1 MWADVNTKPT
11 QGKRFRVMRGEVM
24 GIPEDYD
31 DDVERRRTH
40 PLLMPK
46 VESERIPAADG
57 EVLEKVAIV
66 APVKSPARK
75 SKKGILRGVG
85 VKLISPGVKPRAKRR
100 SVLSEDKF
108 APGDTSRWKHV
119 SAHYTA
125 LYQALLDEL
134 DQTVRRS
141 MYGIAVK
148 RAG

>member
-40 PLLMPK
+40 PLLMRK
-46 VESERIPAADG
+46 VESERISAADG
-57 EVLEKVAIV
+57 DVLEKVAIV
-66 APVKSPARK
+66 APAKSPAKK
-75 SKKGILRGVG
+75 SKKGILRGAG
-85 VKLISPGVKPRAKRR
+85 VKSILPGVKPTAKRR
-100 SVLSEDKF
+100 SVLSEDKY
-108 APGDTSRWKHV
+108 APGETSRWKHV
-119 SAHYTA
+119 SARLPA
-125 LYQALLDEL
+125 LYKALLDEP

-141 MYGIAVK
+141 IYQTAVR